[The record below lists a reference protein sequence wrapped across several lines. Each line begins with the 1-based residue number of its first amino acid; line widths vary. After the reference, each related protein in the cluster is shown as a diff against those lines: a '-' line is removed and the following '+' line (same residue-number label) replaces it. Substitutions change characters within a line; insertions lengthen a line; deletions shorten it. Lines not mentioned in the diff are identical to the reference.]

1 MATIPTRNL
10 KQISKSRKIPRKT
23 DQKIPSKV
31 TMMEFA
37 FSKII
42 MNSTL
47 GFSVT
52 FRNIAFKKNL
62 MTTSSESVCLVV
74 STRFSRT

>member
-1 MATIPTRNL
+1 
-10 KQISKSRKIPRKT
+10 
-23 DQKIPSKV
+23 
-31 TMMEFA
+31 MMEFA

-74 STRFSRT
+74 STRFTAGNEYKLMTKNMSHRSRKANIKVKCYVW